1 MNAHA
6 ASTGWRA
13 GLQRAGSVLAT
24 LLLSTLVACNAALD
38 EPIDPAQAYAN
49 AVADAQDAL
58 PSEISR
64 ELTPIAPHNP
74 RLIWENGVV
83 GSRVLVVTWL
93 GDAGKYY
100 QCKAAAGCAG
110 NVVCLEGGECPTYRY
125 DSWVTVVPEIRDFFA
140 GTAPPPMRI
149 AQLLGLP
156 PENATPGHPREY
168 KYMLELWVSPKDL
181 FRPCPDSGIS
191 DTTCELSMPTDAF
204 HVPDLAQLVRAGAGP
219 ASGTFMSY
227 PDWFANQTRHSYTP
241 GSNPYPWTRLGY
253 TYDWGSPRH
262 VGLSEFVVRGA
273 RADGS
278 TISVGIRSVRATA
291 DYFAQ

>member
-13 GLQRAGSVLAT
+13 GLQRTGSVLST
-24 LLLSTLVACNAALD
+24 LLLSALVACSPALD
-38 EPIDPAQAYAN
+38 APADPGQAYAD
-49 AVADAQDAL
+49 AVADARDAL

-64 ELTPIAPHNP
+64 DLTPIAAHNP

-83 GSRVLVVTWL
+83 GSRVLVVTWI
-93 GDAGKYY
+93 GDAGRYY
-100 QCKAAAGCAG
+100 QCNIPTGCAG
-110 NVVCLEGGECPTYRY
+110 NMVCLEGGECPTYRY

-140 GTAPPPMRI
+140 GAVPTPMRI

-156 PENATPGHPREY
+156 PEAATPGHPREY

-181 FRPCPDSGIS
+181 FRPCPDSEIS
-191 DTTCELSMPTDAF
+191 DTTCELSMPADAF
-204 HVPDLAQLVRAGAGP
+204 RVPDLAQLVRASAGP
-219 ASGTFMSY
+219 AAGTFMSY
-227 PDWFANQTRHSYTP
+227 PDWFANQSRYSYTADA
-241 GSNPYPWTRLGY
+241 NPYPWTRLGY
-253 TYDWGSPRH
+253 TYDWGSGNH

-273 RADGS
+273 RADGT
-278 TISVGIRSVRATA
+278 TIPVGIRSVRRTA